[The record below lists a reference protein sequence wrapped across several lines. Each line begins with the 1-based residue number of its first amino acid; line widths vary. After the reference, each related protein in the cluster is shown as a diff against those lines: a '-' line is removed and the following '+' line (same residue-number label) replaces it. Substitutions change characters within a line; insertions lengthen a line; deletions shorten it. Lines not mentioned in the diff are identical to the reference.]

1 MSRGTSKQ
9 LNKACVLLKNLVAK
23 ARIGLPQI
31 PTGQN
36 GRGELC
42 SWPQLPAGTEDS

>member
-1 MSRGTSKQ
+1 MLIASSSIRLVFCRKI
-9 LNKACVLLKNLVAK
+9 CVAK
-23 ARIGLPQI
+23 DRIGLPQI

-42 SWPQLPAGTEDS
+42 SWPQVPAGTEDS